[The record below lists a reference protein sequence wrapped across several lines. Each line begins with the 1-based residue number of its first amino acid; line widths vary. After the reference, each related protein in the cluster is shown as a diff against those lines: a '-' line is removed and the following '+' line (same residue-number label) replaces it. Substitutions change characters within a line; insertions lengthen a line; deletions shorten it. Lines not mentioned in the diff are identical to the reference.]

1 MFDLLLK
8 HIAGHVSLEPG
19 EQQLFCDALQ
29 RRQLRKHQ
37 YLLQEGDICKHDY
50 FVIEGGLR
58 QYETDEAGREK
69 TIHFGFENWWIAD
82 RYSLLTGT
90 PSIYNIQA
98 LEKTVVLAIR
108 KDKLEDLCLQI
119 PRLERY
125 FHIVLQH
132 AFAAWQGRILLLQ
145 KSAEEK
151 YKVFMQQYGTIEQRL
166 SQQHIA
172 SWLGI
177 TRETL
182 SRIRS
187 QAAGK

>member
-1 MFDLLLK
+1 MYELLQA
-8 HIAGHVSLEPG
+8 HIARYVSLPAR
-19 EQQLFCDALQ
+19 EQQVFFDALQ
-29 RRQLRKHQ
+29 YKQYRRHQ

-50 FVIEGGLR
+50 FVVEGGLR
-58 QYETDEAGREK
+58 QYEVDQAAREK
-69 TIHFGFENWWIAD
+69 TIHFGFENWWISD

-98 LEKTVVLAIR
+98 LEKTTVLYIH
-108 KDKLEDLCLQI
+108 KDTLEKLFLEI

-132 AFAAWQGRILLLQ
+132 AFAVWQGRILMLQ
-145 KSAEEK
+145 KPAEEK
-151 YKVFMQQYGTIEQRL
+151 YQEFLQHYGAIEQRL
-166 SQQHIA
+166 SLQHIA
-172 SWLGI
+172 SYLGI

-187 QAAGK
+187 QAARK